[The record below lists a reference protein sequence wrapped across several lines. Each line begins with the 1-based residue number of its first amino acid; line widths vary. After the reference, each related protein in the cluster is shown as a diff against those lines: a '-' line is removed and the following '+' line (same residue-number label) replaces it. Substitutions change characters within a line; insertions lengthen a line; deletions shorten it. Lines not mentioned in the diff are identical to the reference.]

1 MGKIHSDMSNEL
13 SKECERMGGIWVNL
27 PYVHTSSEKVLEIFY
42 KETSANSQWGY
53 CAPKTEE

>member
-1 MGKIHSDMSNEL
+1 
-13 SKECERMGGIWVNL
+13 MGGIWVNL